1 MTKRT
6 ILSIV
11 VATVLLLVTFGFV
24 YSMVLFKSNMAFE
37 FEDAAN
43 AEEMAAAFGKGEGG
57 LEEAGGLMSRLSF
70 WLANWINE
78 FAADYVSGNQ
88 MMTIV
93 MSGAISCFTV
103 AANFALR
110 KIMEV
115 MTSFERHSSL
125 SNFGVSLLH
134 KLSAVYICNYI
145 VVYFFVYSAVSLHGL
160 SDALHSI
167 VVDMLAQLNID
178 FSSWGWLHD
187 SCADTEG
194 DVSECHA
201 SALNEAFADANWYSD
216 TGLLPQMVVIALVD
230 ATFLVGNEVI
240 EVFIFPMLSI
250 AWGRLTKYSQD
261 GLDEAYSPPQFKLAD
276 KYAYI
281 IKHVAICLTFGS
293 ACPLLYCICF
303 VALAM
308 MYVCQ
313 KAALVMYYARPSVTE
328 DSLAE
333 AFRDQLT
340 ILLFMHVAFSFV
352 FYAKQE
358 FDVYGIG
365 ADRYSAFALGS
376 APFGVALLAAFA
388 YYVIP
393 FEQMLAR
400 DVKKEASGTKGAGY
414 SSYFKAASYLC
425 PTKLSQVDGELEK
438 VMSARSDRVK
448 GGGNVRIRKA
458 HVFDFLGEKNV
469 DIVEGAI
476 DKINPCVKGCTCCK
490 AKFEKE
496 AQEMV

>member
-230 ATFLVGNEVI
+230 ATFLVGNEVRSKS
-240 EVFIFPMLSI
+240 FASSTSTLTPPDLASPSFPS
-250 AWGRLTKYSQD
+250 
-261 GLDEAYSPPQFKLAD
+261 
-276 KYAYI
+276 
-281 IKHVAICLTFGS
+281 
-293 ACPLLYCICF
+293 LY
-303 VALAM
+303 
-308 MYVCQ
+308 
-313 KAALVMYYARPSVTE
+313 R
-328 DSLAE
+328 
-333 AFRDQLT
+333 
-340 ILLFMHVAFSFV
+340 
-352 FYAKQE
+352 
-358 FDVYGIG
+358 
-365 ADRYSAFALGS
+365 
-376 APFGVALLAAFA
+376 
-388 YYVIP
+388 
-393 FEQMLAR
+393 
-400 DVKKEASGTKGAGY
+400 
-414 SSYFKAASYLC
+414 
-425 PTKLSQVDGELEK
+425 
-438 VMSARSDRVK
+438 
-448 GGGNVRIRKA
+448 
-458 HVFDFLGEKNV
+458 
-469 DIVEGAI
+469 
-476 DKINPCVKGCTCCK
+476 
-490 AKFEKE
+490 
-496 AQEMV
+496 

>member
-134 KLSAVYICNYI
+134 KLSAVHICNYI
-145 VVYFFVYSAVSLHGL
+145 VVYFFVYSAVRDASRTRRRGCARSLHRASHRPALPSLQVSLHGL

-178 FSSWGWLHD
+178 FSSWGW
-187 SCADTEG
+187 
-194 DVSECHA
+194 
-201 SALNEAFADANWYSD
+201 
-216 TGLLPQMVVIALVD
+216 
-230 ATFLVGNEVI
+230 
-240 EVFIFPMLSI
+240 
-250 AWGRLTKYSQD
+250 
-261 GLDEAYSPPQFKLAD
+261 
-276 KYAYI
+276 
-281 IKHVAICLTFGS
+281 
-293 ACPLLYCICF
+293 
-303 VALAM
+303 
-308 MYVCQ
+308 
-313 KAALVMYYARPSVTE
+313 
-328 DSLAE
+328 
-333 AFRDQLT
+333 
-340 ILLFMHVAFSFV
+340 
-352 FYAKQE
+352 
-358 FDVYGIG
+358 
-365 ADRYSAFALGS
+365 
-376 APFGVALLAAFA
+376 
-388 YYVIP
+388 
-393 FEQMLAR
+393 
-400 DVKKEASGTKGAGY
+400 
-414 SSYFKAASYLC
+414 
-425 PTKLSQVDGELEK
+425 
-438 VMSARSDRVK
+438 
-448 GGGNVRIRKA
+448 
-458 HVFDFLGEKNV
+458 
-469 DIVEGAI
+469 
-476 DKINPCVKGCTCCK
+476 
-490 AKFEKE
+490 
-496 AQEMV
+496 

>member
-1 MTKRT
+1 VTKRT

-93 MSGAISCFTV
+93 MSGGRSRRFHHLHHHLHLHHTTSTPSGAISCFTV

-178 FSSWGWLHD
+178 FSSWGW
-187 SCADTEG
+187 
-194 DVSECHA
+194 
-201 SALNEAFADANWYSD
+201 
-216 TGLLPQMVVIALVD
+216 
-230 ATFLVGNEVI
+230 
-240 EVFIFPMLSI
+240 
-250 AWGRLTKYSQD
+250 
-261 GLDEAYSPPQFKLAD
+261 
-276 KYAYI
+276 
-281 IKHVAICLTFGS
+281 
-293 ACPLLYCICF
+293 
-303 VALAM
+303 
-308 MYVCQ
+308 
-313 KAALVMYYARPSVTE
+313 
-328 DSLAE
+328 
-333 AFRDQLT
+333 
-340 ILLFMHVAFSFV
+340 
-352 FYAKQE
+352 
-358 FDVYGIG
+358 
-365 ADRYSAFALGS
+365 
-376 APFGVALLAAFA
+376 
-388 YYVIP
+388 
-393 FEQMLAR
+393 
-400 DVKKEASGTKGAGY
+400 
-414 SSYFKAASYLC
+414 
-425 PTKLSQVDGELEK
+425 
-438 VMSARSDRVK
+438 
-448 GGGNVRIRKA
+448 
-458 HVFDFLGEKNV
+458 
-469 DIVEGAI
+469 
-476 DKINPCVKGCTCCK
+476 
-490 AKFEKE
+490 
-496 AQEMV
+496 

>member
-1 MTKRT
+1 MCIRDSPSRAQEEVAQSLEALGLEVVHEFV
-6 ILSIV
+6 IPDGLSV
-11 VATVLLLVTFGFV
+11 DVALKPLRWRVAV
-24 YSMVLFKSNMAFE
+24 E

-216 TGLLPQMVVIALVD
+216 TGLLPQMAVSY
-230 ATFLVGNEVI
+230 TH
-240 EVFIFPMLSI
+240 
-250 AWGRLTKYSQD
+250 LT
-261 GLDEAYSPPQFKLAD
+261 L
-276 KYAYI
+276 
-281 IKHVAICLTFGS
+281 
-293 ACPLLYCICF
+293 
-303 VALAM
+303 
-308 MYVCQ
+308 
-313 KAALVMYYARPSVTE
+313 
-328 DSLAE
+328 
-333 AFRDQLT
+333 
-340 ILLFMHVAFSFV
+340 
-352 FYAKQE
+352 
-358 FDVYGIG
+358 
-365 ADRYSAFALGS
+365 
-376 APFGVALLAAFA
+376 
-388 YYVIP
+388 
-393 FEQMLAR
+393 
-400 DVKKEASGTKGAGY
+400 
-414 SSYFKAASYLC
+414 
-425 PTKLSQVDGELEK
+425 PTK
-438 VMSARSDRVK
+438 A
-448 GGGNVRIRKA
+448 
-458 HVFDFLGEKNV
+458 
-469 DIVEGAI
+469 
-476 DKINPCVKGCTCCK
+476 
-490 AKFEKE
+490 
-496 AQEMV
+496 

>member
-1 MTKRT
+1 MAIKETAARVIKQKRSKDSLNKQIKDLVQSLMIFRVRQALVETQLAVGESDDFEGPDGTTVAYVTFESAIHARAAAHHWKYHHHHHHHFTVTTILPLLQAHRCRRRIFDALTCGCSAAKKGPPIKEGFRPVCKRAPEPTDLLWQHASKAARENGECQCCLLHRHHLHHLLHHHPPPPPPPPVTKRT

-178 FSSWGWLHD
+178 SPSTASGSSTLAQLNIVS
-187 SCADTEG
+187 SCADTEKAT
-194 DVSECHA
+194 SP
-201 SALNEAFADANWYSD
+201 SA
-216 TGLLPQMVVIALVD
+216 M
-230 ATFLVGNEVI
+230 
-240 EVFIFPMLSI
+240 
-250 AWGRLTKYSQD
+250 R
-261 GLDEAYSPPQFKLAD
+261 
-276 KYAYI
+276 
-281 IKHVAICLTFGS
+281 
-293 ACPLLYCICF
+293 
-303 VALAM
+303 
-308 MYVCQ
+308 
-313 KAALVMYYARPSVTE
+313 R
-328 DSLAE
+328 
-333 AFRDQLT
+333 R
-340 ILLFMHVAFSFV
+340 
-352 FYAKQE
+352 
-358 FDVYGIG
+358 
-365 ADRYSAFALGS
+365 
-376 APFGVALLAAFA
+376 
-388 YYVIP
+388 
-393 FEQMLAR
+393 
-400 DVKKEASGTKGAGY
+400 
-414 SSYFKAASYLC
+414 
-425 PTKLSQVDGELEK
+425 
-438 VMSARSDRVK
+438 
-448 GGGNVRIRKA
+448 
-458 HVFDFLGEKNV
+458 
-469 DIVEGAI
+469 
-476 DKINPCVKGCTCCK
+476 
-490 AKFEKE
+490 
-496 AQEMV
+496 